1 MVQLTRVLARVPVI
15 KFRKGGAGRPSA
27 APTGAPA
34 AAPAAGVC
42 LKLLSAIYFIS
53 HYIIIINRG
62 CCHVTCLTIFL
73 KLVLTS

>member
-42 LKLLSAIYFIS
+42 LQIS
-53 HYIIIINRG
+53 KCYIFY
-62 CCHVTCLTIFL
+62 LTL
-73 KLVLTS
+73 HRNN